1 MKICKTNILFEQS
14 KQSLSGEITADAPLA
29 LDRSGIVAEAD
40 ADILLKLDDNGEL
53 VILKNSAKSVV
64 LERNGRRL
72 SLASRPIRICEK
84 DIIHIEDAR
93 LDIVRSTFMMSRPSR
108 KFGTASRV
116 LAASAA
122 LCSLALTACE
132 ENCNNGETKCEN
144 NDVYECKDNSWA
156 LKQVCEDDLYSICKV
171 YDNQAQCI
179 PTVTE
184 GVMPAYECWGDESKC
199 QDNKTYVCKD
209 HAWVLENDCSAG
221 DSYAVCEMQE
231 NKAVCV
237 EAPIEGA
244 MIYEE
249 CQLGES
255 KCEDNAVYVCKD
267 SMWSK
272 LNDCNDIPGASCK
285 MLDNKAQCIL
295 LEVSGEPKYECEAGS
310 YKCEDNIVVVCDDGQ
325 WVKNEDCNDI
335 PGASCE
341 MIDNKAQCLVREVEG
356 DMMPDCMYGESK
368 CEDNAVYV
376 CDGGTWSL
384 SEECKGITECVEMD
398 NGAACVEMALSG
410 VMPPEPIPVPE
421 DPDPAK
427 PE

>member
-1 MKICKTNILFEQS
+1 MKTCKTNILFEQS
-14 KQSLSGEITADAPLA
+14 KQSLSGEITADVPLA

-116 LAASAA
+116 IAASAA

-132 ENCNNGETKCEN
+132 EDCNNGQTKCDGN
-144 NDVYECKDNSWA
+144 AIYECKDNSWT
-156 LKQVCEDDLYSICKV
+156 LKEKCEGELDPECRM
-171 YDNQAQCI
+171 YDNQAECV
-179 PTVTE
+179 PTRTAGVVLPPEECTNGEYKCE
-184 GVMPAYECWGDESKC
+184 GNAA
-199 QDNKTYVCKD
+199 YVC
-209 HAWVLENDCSAG
+209 E
-221 DSYAVCEMQE
+221 
-231 NKAVCV
+231 
-237 EAPIEGA
+237 
-244 MIYEE
+244 
-249 CQLGES
+249 
-255 KCEDNAVYVCKD
+255 D

-272 LNDCNDIPGASCK
+272 LNDCNDIPDASCK

-295 LEVSGEPKYECEAGS
+295 LEVSGEPKYDCEAGS

-368 CEDNAVYV
+368 CENNAVYV
-376 CDGGTWSL
+376 CDGGIWSL

-421 DPDPAK
+421 DPEPAK

>member
-14 KQSLSGEITADAPLA
+14 KQSLSGEITADVPLA

-132 ENCNNGETKCEN
+132 ENCNNGQTKCDGN
-144 NDVYECKDNSWA
+144 AIYECKDNSWT
-156 LKQVCEDDLYSICKV
+156 LKEKCEGELDPECRV
-171 YDNQAQCI
+171 YDNQAECV
-179 PTVTE
+179 PTRTS
-184 GVMPAYECWGDESKC
+184 GVAMP
-199 QDNKTYVCKD
+199 
-209 HAWVLENDCSAG
+209 
-221 DSYAVCEMQE
+221 
-231 NKAVCV
+231 
-237 EAPIEGA
+237 P
-244 MIYEE
+244 EE
-249 CQLGES
+249 CENGEY
-255 KCEDNAVYVCKD
+255 KCEDNAAYVCED

-272 LNDCNDIPGASCK
+272 LNNCNDIPGASCK

-341 MIDNKAQCLVREVEG
+341 MLDNKAQCIHPITGGVPPMQECKEGESKCEDNVAIVCEDGKWNIEDCSAYPDSVCEMLDNKAQCLAVKTEG
-356 DMMPDCMYGESK
+356 EMMPDCMYGQTK

-376 CDGGTWSL
+376 CDGGIWSL

-421 DPDPAK
+421 DPEPAK